1 MNTILRFQARLIP
14 VAGTLLLI
22 GVSWYDPAWSLHV
35 QVTLLFAVASF
46 FLRAYQLPLTK
57 YSALNLLGMLAVGG
71 SLLAGPA
78 AAAFGLVLGMF
89 FADWLSLRKSIAV
102 AWINAGREVVALVA
116 AYGVYAATAVS
127 SGAAGH
133 SGIVSDNLPA
143 VASFFLAHFT
153 FSRGLLYFSLLVR
166 DKLLPE
172 ERALILRYE
181 VISFGAGLIGASV
194 VLQSYQTLGSM
205 GSLLVVVVLVFSG
218 LLVRRIIEESIAAEE
233 LNIILA
239 MEQVVSSGISLGESF
254 RRIEALAH
262 RLVDWTDLR
271 IYRYDG
277 AALSVIYHG
286 GHGLLEPSLGEG
298 DDGRRLRALALS
310 TGERQIVPDTARDAR
325 VERYR
330 PQVRTLAVVPL
341 RFGDRSLG
349 VVELEH
355 HKPNTYGHKAAMLIT
370 RFASQLATT
379 LQIHDLRLPMLE
391 LLDRLSKEIETL
403 TDSARTL
410 RTRGEQVARTGSD
423 ITRALAEEGEQVE
436 RSIEATDAL
445 FAATEHVVRDGG
457 EAEVASRRATEI
469 AREHRDTIG
478 TTIGR
483 LERVQA
489 FVAESSGQIDA
500 LRLATV
506 EITAFIHT
514 IRELAEQTN
523 LLALNAA
530 IEAARAGDQGRGF
543 AVVADEVR
551 KLAEESRA
559 ASDQA
564 GDLLHGFGSQMR
576 VVAAQMDAG
585 QDMVRDVEALS
596 SSARGALDEIVQA
609 TATGAERAQRIAR
622 TSREQE
628 SEFRHLR
635 ERVARVADISSR
647 NRVGA
652 ENVAASAADQAV
664 ALRELE
670 GATHALRGV
679 AANLGDLARRL
690 ASVT

>member
-1 MNTILRFQARLIP
+1 MNLILRLQQRLVPI
-14 VAGTLLLI
+14 AGSLLVIALA
-22 GVSWYDPAWSLHV
+22 WYDPAWSLSLG
-35 QVTLLFAVASF
+35 VTLLLALAAFM
-46 FLRAYQLPLTK
+46 LRWYQLPLTK
-57 YSALNLLGMLAVGG
+57 FSALNLLGMIAVGG
-71 SLLAGPA
+71 ALLAGPST
-78 AAAFGLVLGMF
+78 AAFALALGTF
-89 FADWLSLRKSIAV
+89 FGDWLPLRKSIGV

-116 AYGVYAATAVS
+116 AYGVFAAAAVTAS
-127 SGAAGH
+127 ASAH
-133 SGIVSDNLPA
+133 SGLVSDNLPA
-143 VASFFLAHFT
+143 IAAFFLAHFA

-166 DKLLPE
+166 DKLLVG
-172 ERALILRYE
+172 ERSLILRYE
-181 VISFGAGLIGASV
+181 LITFGAGAIGAIV
-194 VLQSYQTLGSM
+194 VLLGFQGM
-205 GSLLVVVVLVFSG
+205 GNAGSLLVVIVLIFAG

-233 LNIILA
+233 LNIVLA
-239 MEQVVSSGISLGESF
+239 MEQVVSSAVSLGESF

-277 AALSVIYHG
+277 AALSLVYQG
-286 GHGLLEPSLGEG
+286 GDGLFEPSRPEHE
-298 DDGRRLRALALS
+298 DGRTLRALALS
-310 TGERQIVPDTARDAR
+310 SGDPQIVADTARDAR
-325 VERYR
+325 VERFL
-330 PQVRTLAVVPL
+330 PDVRAIVVVPL
-341 RFGDRSLG
+341 RFGERNLG

-355 HKPNTYGHKAAMLIT
+355 HKPNIYGAKGVMLIK

-391 LLDRLSKEIETL
+391 LLDRLGKEIETL
-403 TDSARTL
+403 TESARTL
-410 RTRGEQVARTGSD
+410 RTRGDDVARTGSD
-423 ITRALAEEGEQVE
+423 ITRALAEEGEQVA

-445 FAATEHVVRDGG
+445 VAATEHVVRDGG
-457 EAEVASRRATEI
+457 EAEQASRRATEI

-483 LERVQA
+483 LERVQS
-489 FVAESSGQIDA
+489 FVGESSGQIDG
-500 LRLATV
+500 LRSATA
-506 EITAFIHT
+506 EITTFIHT

-559 ASDQA
+559 ASDEA
-564 GDLLHGFGSQMR
+564 GDLLRGFESQMR

-585 QDMVRDVEALS
+585 QEIVRDVEALS
-596 SSARGALDEIVQA
+596 SSARGALDAIVSA
-609 TATGAERAQRIAR
+609 TATGAERAQRIAH

-635 ERVARVADISSR
+635 KRVARVAEISAR
-647 NRVGA
+647 NRLGA
-652 ENVAASAADQAV
+652 EHVAASAADQAT

-679 AANLGDLARRL
+679 AANLGELARKL
-690 ASVT
+690 ASAQ

>member
-1 MNTILRFQARLIP
+1 MNLVLRLQQRLVP
-14 VAGTLLLI
+14 VVGSLLVIALA
-22 GVSWYDPAWSLHV
+22 WYDPAWSLHLG
-35 QVTLLFAVASF
+35 VTLLLALAALL
-46 FLRAYQLPLTK
+46 LRWYQLPLTK
-57 YSALNLLGMLAVGG
+57 FCALNLLGMIAVGG
-71 SLLAGPA
+71 ALLAGPST
-78 AAAFGLVLGMF
+78 AAFALALGTF
-89 FADWLSLRKSIAV
+89 FGDWLPLRKSIGV

-116 AYGVYAATAVS
+116 AYGVFA
-127 SGAAGH
+127 GAAVNAGASVH
-133 SGIVSDNLPA
+133 SGLVSDNFPA
-143 VASFFLAHFT
+143 IAAFFLAHFA
-153 FSRGLLYFSLLVR
+153 FSRGLLYLSLLVR
-166 DKLLPE
+166 DKLLVG
-172 ERALILRYE
+172 ERSLILRYE
-181 VISFGAGLIGASV
+181 LITFGAGAIGAIV
-194 VLQSYQTLGSM
+194 VLLGFQGM
-205 GSLLVVVVLVFSG
+205 GNAGSLLVIIVLIFSG

-233 LNIILA
+233 LNIVLA
-239 MEQVVSSGISLGESF
+239 MEQVVSSAVSLGESF

-277 AALSVIYHG
+277 ALLSLVYQG
-286 GHGLLEPSLGEG
+286 GLGLLEPSRPERE
-298 DDGRRLRALALS
+298 DGRTLRALALS
-310 TGERQIVPDTARDAR
+310 SGDSQIVADTARDAR
-325 VERYR
+325 VERYL
-330 PQVRTLAVVPL
+330 PDVRTIAVVPL
-341 RFGDRSLG
+341 RFGERSLG

-355 HKPNTYGHKAAMLIT
+355 HKPNMYGAKGAMLIK

-379 LQIHDLRLPMLE
+379 LQIHDLRLPMLG
-391 LLDRLSKEIETL
+391 LLDRLGKEIETL
-403 TDSARTL
+403 TESARTL

-423 ITRALAEEGEQVE
+423 ITRALAEEGEQVA

-445 FAATEHVVRDGG
+445 FAATAHVVRDGG
-457 EAEVASRRATEI
+457 EAEQASRRATEI

-489 FVAESSGQIDA
+489 FVGESSGQIDG
-500 LRLATV
+500 LRSATAQ
-506 EITAFIHT
+506 ITTFIHT

-559 ASDQA
+559 ASDEA
-564 GDLLHGFGSQMR
+564 GDLVHGFESQMR

-585 QDMVRDVEALS
+585 QEIVRDVEALS
-596 SSARGALDEIVQA
+596 TSARGALDAIVNA

-635 ERVARVADISSR
+635 ERVARVAEIAAR
-647 NRVGA
+647 NRLGA
-652 ENVAASAADQAV
+652 EQVASSAADQAA

-679 AANLGDLARRL
+679 AANLGELARKL
-690 ASVT
+690 ASAQ

>member
-1 MNTILRFQARLIP
+1 VNAVLRLQQRVVPAI
-14 VAGTLLLI
+14 GTLLLI
-22 GVSWYDPAWSLHV
+22 AVAWFDPSWSLHLG
-35 QVTLLFAVASF
+35 VTLLLAVTAVL
-46 FLRAYQLPLTK
+46 LRTFQLSLTK
-57 YSALNLLGMLAVGG
+57 YTALNLLGMVAVGG
-71 SLLAGPA
+71 ALLAGPA
-78 AAAFGLVLGMF
+78 TAAFGLAIGTF
-89 FADWLSLRKSIAV
+89 FGDWLPLRKSIGV
-102 AWINAGREVVALVA
+102 AWINAGREVVAVVA
-116 AYGVYAATAVS
+116 SYGVYVATAVTAGS
-127 SGAAGH
+127 HMRSGLVAE
-133 SGIVSDNLPA
+133 NLPA
-143 VASFFLAHFT
+143 VASFFLAHFV

-166 DKLLPE
+166 DKLLVE
-172 ERALILRYE
+172 ERSLILRYE
-181 VISFGAGLIGASV
+181 VITFGAGAIAASV
-194 VLQSYQTLGSM
+194 LLVAFQSLGSA
-205 GSLLVVVVLVFSG
+205 GSLIVAVVLAFSG

-239 MEQVVSSGISLGESF
+239 MEQVVSSAMSLGDSF
-254 RRIEALAH
+254 RHIEALAH

-277 AALSVIYHG
+277 ESLSVVYHG
-286 GHGLLEPSLGEG
+286 GHCLVEPATPETEH
-298 DDGRRLRALALS
+298 GRRVRALALS
-310 TGERQIVPDTARDAR
+310 TGEPQIVRDTRRD
-325 VERYR
+325 ERMEILL
-330 PQVRTLAVVPL
+330 PTVRTIAVVAM
-341 RFGDRSLG
+341 RFGERSLG

-355 HKPNTYGHKAAMLIT
+355 HKPNMYGAKAAMLIK
-370 RFASQLATT
+370 RFASQVTTT
-379 LQIHDLRLPMLE
+379 LQIHDLRLPMLQ

-423 ITRALAEEGEQVE
+423 ISRALAEEGDQVG

-445 FAATEHVVRDGG
+445 FAATENVVRDGG
-457 EAEVASRRATEI
+457 EAEEASRLATDI

-500 LRLATV
+500 LRVATN

-543 AVVADEVR
+543 AVVAAEVR

-559 ASDQA
+559 ASDDA
-564 GDLLHGFGSQMR
+564 GELLRGFGAQMR

-585 QDMVRDVEALS
+585 QELVRDVETLS
-596 SSARGALDEIVQA
+596 NSARGALDAIVQA
-609 TATGAERAQRIAR
+609 TATGADRAHRIAR

-635 ERVARVADISSR
+635 ERVARVQDISSR
-647 NRVGA
+647 NRLGA
-652 ENVAASAADQAV
+652 EHVAASAADQAV

-679 AANLGDLARRL
+679 AANLAELARKL
-690 ASVT
+690 ASVQ